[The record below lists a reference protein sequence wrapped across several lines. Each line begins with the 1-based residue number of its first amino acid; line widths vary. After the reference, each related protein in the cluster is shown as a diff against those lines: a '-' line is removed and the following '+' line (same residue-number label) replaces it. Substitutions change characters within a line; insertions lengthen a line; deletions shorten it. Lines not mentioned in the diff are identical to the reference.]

1 MIVTEVAC
9 KFPDDFEL
17 GAIRARLARLP
28 ETLREIFRRAERQG
42 IPILADGDRLAEE
55 RRRHRSA
62 HHSAAA

>member
-9 KFPDDFEL
+9 RFPDDFEL

-42 IPILADGDRLAEE
+42 IPILADA
-55 RRRHRSA
+55 
-62 HHSAAA
+62 